1 MRIIV
6 LSKLSIP
13 ALNRTL
19 PKWEHARLRGHD
31 VTVTDE
37 VEVAKQCNPDVIIA
51 MGVGVLQQT
60 AWAFN
65 RWHNAKRFV
74 YHWDCYGWCYDRP
87 RPVEYNYKLYGE
99 LLKQADELWVPSE
112 CTGIATTERHGL
124 TNWHAIRSCAP
135 TWECDDVSDHG
146 YALCTLR
153 EVPDDYW
160 GLFERCCE
168 ELGIPYKMTAR
179 DIPRAEYERDVAHC
193 RFIVSHLREMST
205 GGLSLLEA
213 YHHGKPV
220 LMCNSPYHGGRDY
233 FRERATYFQH
243 DDADDFKAKLLQMIN
258 HPPKLDRAECRR
270 WVSENFHDSVMVN
283 QIINR
288 IEGVMCGRQ

>member
-1 MRIIV
+1 MRILV

-19 PKWEHARLRGHD
+19 PQWDYACECGHD
-31 VTVTDE
+31 VLVTDVIDE
-37 VEVAKQCNPDVIIA
+37 AKSFSPDVIIA
-51 MGVGVLQQT
+51 MGVGVLYQT
-60 AWAFN
+60 EWAFK
-65 RWHNAKRFV
+65 RWPNVKRLA
-74 YHWDCYGWCYDRP
+74 YQWDRYSWAVKRP
-87 RPVEYNYKLYGE
+87 RPGEYDYNLWGE
-99 LLKQADELWVPSE
+99 LLKQCNEIWVPSE
-112 CTGIATTERHGL
+112 CTGHQAAEWWGL
-124 TNWHAIRSCAP
+124 TNWHVIRSCVP
-135 TWECDDVSDHG
+135 TWECSDVSDHG

-168 ELGIPYKMTAR
+168 ELGIPYKMTVR

-213 YHHGKPV
+213 YYHGKPV
-220 LMCNSPYHGGRDY
+220 LMGNSPYHGGRDY
-233 FRERATYFQH
+233 FGERATYFQH
-243 DDADDFKAKLLQMIN
+243 DDAEDFKAKLFHMIQK
-258 HPPKLDRAECRR
+258 PPKLDRAECRR

-283 QIINR
+283 QMLDR
-288 IEGVMCGRQ
+288 ISKL